1 MYAVC
6 IQYILTKKNIV
17 LKVQYSN
24 HPTLGGMRRLFKADY
39 REKADVLSSNRLISD
54 GARSQHLAVM
64 RHLKKKNEFLTC
76 APSSDINF
84 KHRSSGDTHESWR
97 PLHET
102 DAVSEIAV
110 SWWWPEGDNCSHICT
125 LEAPWSLTEVSHCTL
140 FIWMPSFD
148 EKRAERSCG
157 IPLSYTLNTVELD
170 RRQIEAGVKFF
181 CCLLKATRYMLQIC
195 ATTNRFPARPHWS
208 PLGKRGHSAVNN
220 LME

>member
-1 MYAVC
+1 MQSVYN
-6 IQYILTKKNIV
+6 IYLLKKILFERYSIV
-17 LKVQYSN
+17 ITQLW
-24 HPTLGGMRRLFKADY
+24 GGCTDSLRQITERRQTGSHRIVSFQTAHVPSILPWWG
-39 REKADVLSSNRLISD
+39 IW
-54 GARSQHLAVM
+54 
-64 RHLKKKNEFLTC
+64 KKNEFLTC

-140 FIWMPSFD
+140 FIWMPSFH

-157 IPLSYTLNTVELD
+157 IPLSYSLNTVELD

-181 CCLLKATRYMLQIC
+181 CCRLKATRYMLQIC
-195 ATTNRFPARPHWS
+195 ATTNRLPARPHWS